1 MAYNDG
7 NSAPGPEQP
16 APVGVDGGDV
26 EAWFI
31 WAAAAETNPGEYDHA
46 FEDDYHGIWDSV
58 AAFVSTGEW
67 DEEDLLTAPAS
78 VGGVH
83 VFTGFA
89 V

>member
-1 MAYNDG
+1 MEMMMKRALVTLLSVIG
-7 NSAPGPEQP
+7 F
-16 APVGVDGGDV
+16 V
-26 EAWFI
+26 
-31 WAAAAETNPGEYDHA
+31 WAAAAETNSSEYDHA

-67 DEEDLLTAPAS
+67 DEADLLITPAS